1 MLIPRKKRCT
11 KCGELKPCT
20 KEYYNKAKNGKW
32 GYRSKCKE
40 CIKKESKQYRE
51 KHKEEIKEY
60 KKQYREEHKEEIAEY
75 QKQYYS
81 ENKEYHKQYR
91 ETHKEEIKEY
101 KKQYNDEHKEY
112 YKEYG
117 KQYYNENKEYYKEY
131 YKKYY
136 DENKEYK
143 KQYNDEHKE
152 YYKEYYKEY
161 RKTEQGKLVIR
172 RVNHNR
178 RAKLNKAEG
187 TYTNEQWIEMMQYF
201 DYKCA
206 YSGEELIE
214 GVNYS
219 IDHILAFEN
228 GGNNYIWNLCPMV
241 KSYNSSKKD
250 SLILEWYEQQPYYS
264 EERLIK
270 IYEWVEYAYNKWGK
284 IND

>member
-60 KKQYREEHKEEIAEY
+60 KKQYREEHKEEISEY

-81 ENKEYHKQYR
+81 ENKEYHKQYK
-91 ETHKEEIKEY
+91 EAHKEEIKEY
-101 KKQYNDEHKEY
+101 KKQYYDEH
-112 YKEYG
+112 
-117 KQYYNENKEYYKEY
+117 
-131 YKKYY
+131 
-136 DENKEYK
+136 
-143 KQYNDEHKE
+143 
-152 YYKEYYKEY
+152 KEYYKEY

-172 RVNHNR
+172 KVNHNR

>member
-32 GYRSKCKE
+32 GYKSKCKE

-51 KHKEEIKEY
+51 RHKEEIKEY

-91 ETHKEEIKEY
+91 EAHKEEIKEY
-101 KKQYNDEHKEY
+101 KKQYY
-112 YKEYG
+112 
-117 KQYYNENKEYYKEY
+117 
-131 YKKYY
+131 
-136 DENKEYK
+136 
-143 KQYNDEHKE
+143 DEHKE

-172 RVNHNR
+172 KVNHNR